1 MLEKPGDQDMRN
13 KLMTNMKSIT
23 EEMGDEFP
31 QLNKEMSAL
40 GTNAAG
46 GPPVANTKT
55 PTKGLAASAGTSS
68 SAGPDSVEKRTNKE
82 KFISKL
88 PNLKEKLH
96 KKDKHVVLSDH
107 VVDDGGGGGAEAPPL
122 ESAQTSSAAGGSG
135 GKVGGHR
142 LSIEHTKDELV
153 LLLPGKKRSKGNKG
167 GGDGDQTRKDKK
179 DGGGGSD
186 DKERKSDK
194 KEGKEASAQKPKQ
207 SKSEAVV
214 AKIRNKAEKR
224 DKKEAAHVDNDHCAL
239 IPPTSSGDQ
248 AVSAAADGHSQPNSI
263 DPPAADTVEKVQ
275 ELVKTKR
282 LPQETI
288 TIHSPESGTTI
299 F

>member
-1 MLEKPGDQDMRN
+1 MRN

-40 GTNAAG
+40 GAGNNASGA
-46 GPPVANTKT
+46 PPVGNTKT
-55 PTKGLAASAGTSS
+55 PTKGLAGS
-68 SAGPDSVEKRTNKE
+68 SAQASQSGGGPESVEKRTSKE

-88 PNLKEKLH
+88 PNLKDKLH

-107 VVDDGGGGGAEAPPL
+107 VVDDGGSEGPHVPPADGQP
-122 ESAQTSSAAGGSG
+122 SSQPPSSAKPGHS
-135 GKVGGHR
+135 HR
-142 LSIEHTKDELV
+142 LSIEHTKEELV
-153 LLLPGKKRSKGNKG
+153 LLLPGKKRSKGNRGEDKS
-167 GGDGDQTRKDKK
+167 DKESRKDKK
-179 DGGGGSD
+179 DGDEGKKG
-186 DKERKSDK
+186 DK
-194 KEGKEASAQKPKQ
+194 KDGGKEGNSAQKPKQ

-214 AKIRNKAEKR
+214 AKIRNKTEKR
-224 DKKEAAHVDNDHCAL
+224 DKKEAHANSSSGNAHDDHLAL

-248 AVSAAADGHSQPNSI
+248 AVTSDNNGQPNN
-263 DPPAADTVEKVQ
+263 DPASGSAGSADTVEKVQ